1 MKKLVDL
8 SAIYEFTLTRK
19 FTSYEEL
26 ITYFKQFS
34 KGYFKERG
42 YYCEEHHIIPKCAGG
57 SDEEENLVYLD
68 LAHHAIAHDLLYREY
83 LAKGDKVLAQKNLNA
98 ATRIIGAYNKY
109 LDTIPEDVIKL
120 RCSIKQDSI
129 DFYTANP
136 QFKGFKYVT
145 DGNVSKRIHPND
157 LEVFLKDNPTFRIGR
172 AFNNGAG
179 SIWVTDGEQSIVVK
193 QEDIETFFKEH
204 PTWKR
209 GMGKTKKHTFKNP
222 TGTMPPTTLG
232 KIWVH
237 KGTKRKNILPE
248 ELSTYEKEGWIKGS
262 GNSKTNLG
270 KKTIHKENEMMNV
283 PIEDLEKWLSQGWE
297 LGRTEDFK
305 NNLREAA
312 LKSWAIRKSQNQ
324 TQGQDALK

>member
-8 SAIYEFTLTRK
+8 SNVSEFTLTRK
-19 FTSYEEL
+19 FNSYEEL
-26 ITYFKQFS
+26 IAYFKQFPKS
-34 KGYFKERG
+34 YYKEKG
-42 YYCEEHHIIPKCAGG
+42 YYCEEHHILPKCAGG
-57 SDEEENLVYLD
+57 TDEMENLIYLD

-109 LDTIPEDVIKL
+109 LDTIPEDVIRL
-120 RCSIKQDSI
+120 RCSIEQDSI

-145 DGNVSKRIHPND
+145 DGKVSKRIHPND
-157 LEVFLKDNPTFRIGR
+157 LETFLKNNPTFRIGR
-172 AFNNGAG
+172 VFNNGAG
-179 SIWVTDGEQSIVVK
+179 SIWATDGEQSIVVK

-209 GMGKTKKHTFKNP
+209 GMGKTREHKFKNP
-222 TGTMPPTTLG
+222 TGAMLPTTLG

-237 KGTKRKNILPE
+237 KGTERKNILPE

-270 KKTIHKENEMMNV
+270 KKTIHKENEMKNV
-283 PIEDLEKWLSQGWE
+283 PVEDLEKWLSQGWE
-297 LGRTEDFK
+297 LGASDLFK
-305 NNLREAA
+305 ENNKKAA
-312 LKSWAIRKSQNQ
+312 VKRWDSRKRKIQIQSQGVLK
-324 TQGQDALK
+324 